1 MKPSEH
7 PEFYRL
13 APPEGRSRE
22 STIRLDRE
30 GHFTHDGAPV
40 EHPKL
45 RDAMH
50 TWIKRHPDD
59 GRYILDNGYD
69 WTYFVVD
76 EAPFFVTHLKLG
88 SGAPT
93 LALSDGTEEE
103 LGDPLTE
110 GADGALFTQV
120 KRQLPGGPFD
130 AKFSRHAQTELS
142 PLLEE
147 RDGHAVVRVGER
159 EIVVSSRKNA
169 S

>member
-69 WTYFVVD
+69 WSYFTVD
-76 EAPFFVTHLKLG
+76 EAPFFVTHLASRHG
-88 SGAPT
+88 FPWM
-93 LALSDGTEEE
+93 ALSDGTEEE
-103 LGDPLTE
+103 LKGPLTE
-110 GADGALFTQV
+110 SPEGALFAEV
-120 KRQLPGGPFD
+120 KRDLPGGPFD
-130 AKFSRHAQTELS
+130 AKFSRHAQTELA

-147 RDGHAVVRVGER
+147 RGGRV
-159 EIVVSSRKNA
+159 IVKAASQDIAISSRKSA

>member
-22 STIRLDRE
+22 STIRLDKE
-30 GHFTHDGAPV
+30 GHFFHDDAPV

-69 WTYFVVD
+69 WTYFTVED
-76 EAPFFVTHLKLG
+76 APFLVQHLSVA
-88 SGAPT
+88 SGEPKMV
-93 LALSDGTEEE
+93 LSDGSEEAFSGSITERSDGT
-103 LGDPLTE
+103 LLTE
-110 GADGALFTQV
+110 V
-120 KRQLPGGPFD
+120 KRGVKGGPFQ
-130 AKFSRHAQTELS
+130 AKFSRHAQTELA
-142 PLLEE
+142 PFLEARSE
-147 RDGHAVVRVGER
+147 GVALRLPGR
-159 EIVVSSRKNA
+159 EITILPEKKG
-169 S
+169 